1 MHLRKGAKLAGYG
14 GGDRIPA
21 VLEAGEGVL
30 RKEAVRWMGA
40 DRFHALNR
48 MQMPD
53 FSGLFA
59 AATPAAAAAVDNKY
73 TVNVNFMMPGG
84 RSVPMLTTQKGAQDL
99 REAEARWNRRVSHL
113 GAKR

>member
-1 MHLRKGAKLAGYG
+1 
-14 GGDRIPA
+14 
-21 VLEAGEGVL
+21 
-30 RKEAVRWMGA
+30 MGA
-40 DRFHALNR
+40 DRFHALNM

-53 FSGLFA
+53 FSGLLG
-59 AATPAAAAAVDNKY
+59 ATTPTAAAVADNKY

-84 RSVPMLTTQKGAQDL
+84 RSIPMLTTQKGAQDL